1 MADYQS
7 PRAEKSSS
15 TAMKRKKKRKLP
27 DLVKNHEEK
36 ASKSSRISQSDD
48 FVNEPIEEDMETTTE
63 LLHDSTMWRN
73 LLLVLSLQKKN
84 IDIEKKVELAYK
96 FVKLSFSQVADDTT
110 QALEAVSFERVIVFL
125 NNWIQS
131 TLISSE
137 KEIRVQG
144 IKSQYGV
151 SGSCL
156 DYRCWEIFKFCLEEG
171 TKLHVSL
178 SFARDILKVVHCI
191 ARNMK
196 IKDLNDDDLTLYNT
210 MLDCISSIFTSHGG
224 VSNENLD
231 LWILLVGTLLE
242 LVLKIITSKLD
253 CSKTGTIILNWTCLV
268 LEPFTKFLRLHPNR
282 KNGFHDFVD
291 RLLEPLLCL
300 LYVLPTSVL
309 ACKSAWMSKLLKLIE
324 EVLSQGLFH
333 RSHIDGFLTLQSLA
347 KYKLYDDGRPKDS
360 KTVIKSYHRHL
371 FDRLERIM
379 VEKKALALF
388 GEGGLFRLY
397 VHCIKRQEGVEVTEG
412 YSKFIDDFS
421 GEMFKRSPGS
431 HSEIHQ
437 VSALSAEIRKS
448 LFDFFVQIMEPF
460 LGDIDT
466 YLQDEVEV
474 GSVLEE
480 VHCTLKSTNS
490 ILVSL
495 MQEKVYVRVDDTSEG
510 ACANFLKLICD
521 KITLLSA
528 KVGQLVP
535 STFDVKS
542 GTCKELVEVVAKEL
556 ILCLHYLLEIDYE
569 VFGSDLESLWLLMFS
584 YGTLGHT
591 LTDVQDK
598 SVANPE
604 IIRLGCHMIN
614 LYSELRQVGTSV
626 FALCKAIRHM
636 VSSVRDIEANHSESW
651 RSYHESWTKSLR
663 LIICS
668 PELRLSIHNAV
679 KSIPEGQVSLS
690 IRELTADLSE
700 SLEWMKGNC
709 ALPTESDI
717 ENSCQDGS
725 SPSCFHLKA
734 EVLGSGLSEV
744 YALVLD
750 SLMVTTGNSS
760 LIGVSLNALM
770 TVIRPSMSILVSQPT
785 DGVYE
790 FLSIVSGRKF
800 SNQARCKDETL
811 PAHWLFLFFFRL
823 YMSCRS
829 SYRQAVGLAPPTT
842 SERMSEVMR
851 DSSTAYSGNDWLEK
865 TEKDKG
871 YFSWIVKRPV
881 SLLLIIEAIS
891 GICSKESMS
900 DLSPLTYVL
909 NAMTLQRLI
918 DLNRLINSFEFVLKR
933 NEMIIAKVSEEDGTY
948 IKQNKRLRKCL
959 SKLAEE
965 ATGLTNFMMGHL
977 SLLSK
982 CQPSYPSAEDGWDFA
997 VAAIDKKSLPTAFWC
1012 IIGQNIDIWSTHA
1025 AKKKLK
1031 MFLSLLLQSSLPH
1044 LGSNFKQFG
1053 ELNASKAGDLK
1064 TVTRGEISLELLSN
1078 TMLYEEKFV
1087 RRHMTS
1093 RFCRFLE
1100 ELVSPLFSNGVDIE
1114 LQAQTNWPEVLSSLK
1129 IPSVDSHDVN
1139 VVNNGSSRETSFSL
1153 STRKSCSEQEVD
1165 PSIRMIY
1172 TVCQSSLNFLCWMP
1186 RRCIGSKSFSLYA
1199 TCILNLERLL
1209 VGTLLG
1215 NNDAPSLNDQYE
1227 LLQLLLCCRKTLKY
1241 LMVTFC
1247 EENMEV
1253 SQKSL
1258 GAIHFGGK
1266 FPALWL
1272 LKSLLSVQHAFS
1284 KDGDTRV
1291 KDLMFSLMDYT
1302 SYVFLTLI
1310 KGSLIHASPYLISA
1324 REAFQKKAVPA
1335 FDQDSGHSGSTS
1347 CLDQSE
1353 SIDACNFMIHVAEAL
1368 KDHSQVMITPQRET
1382 IYCGR
1387 VRGVADVYNL
1397 QKLSSIISCFQ
1408 GFLWGLS
1415 SALCHMDAHNN
1426 NLKAIF
1432 LRRNFEPVDRLKLCI
1447 DTYTTF
1453 INNFLCELV
1462 LQDDKQLKN
1471 SSDSQASPVRLCNE
1485 DLLVVKAASSVV
1497 SPDGFDISDHRE
1509 PNTSRVL
1516 EKRFNLENVDMGS
1529 MYINNSF
1536 LCSLLDGENLEAAF
1550 FLRQLFIAYSAL
1562 LRLNIQIKT
1571 SLSSN
1576 LVNTF
1581 IGISEVLLLEFSN
1594 NTRTSSH
1601 FTFVFLDGI
1610 GKFLEELANHISL
1623 TNPTLPTN
1631 VYARLIDLHLKAIG
1645 KCISLQGKVAT
1656 LESHETESSMKTMND
1671 PLGFS
1676 ECASS
1681 SGPSSLNELKS
1692 RLRMSFKVFVR
1703 KPSESYISSAV
1714 QSIKKALVGLQKGS
1728 MVNYQIY
1735 AGSSGG
1741 GKVSSIVAAGIDCFD
1756 LVLEAITGRKNLST
1770 VKTDILGSVCCLFNI
1785 ITHLQGPGVFYK
1797 DPVLNR
1803 HYCADPDPGSVVLM
1817 CIEVL
1822 TKVSGKHALYQMD
1835 ACYVAQALSIP
1846 ATLFQNILQHNT
1858 SEAPTRS
1865 AFLRFS
1871 NIESMNENM
1880 NTKLFDQQYSIEL
1893 YAACCRM
1900 LYTFL
1905 RHHKRESLQHVALL
1919 QASVS
1924 VLLHCLEMVNDEQA
1938 VQKSSVVW
1946 GVHEGAKCGAF
1957 LRRIYEEIRQ
1967 QKDVLGQYCR
1977 LFLSSYIVVYSGCGP
1992 LKVGIKREVDEALRP
2007 GVYAL
2012 IDACSPDDL
2021 QYIHTVLG
2029 DGPCRNTLANL
2040 QHDYKLNFQ
2049 YEGKV

>member
-15 TAMKRKKKRKLP
+15 SAMKREKKRKLP
-27 DLVKNHEEK
+27 DLVKKHEEK
-36 ASKSSRISQSDD
+36 PSKSSRISQSDD
-48 FVNEPIEEDMETTTE
+48 FVDEPIEEDMETTTE
-63 LLHDSTMWRN
+63 LLQDSTMWRN

-110 QALEAVSFERVIVFL
+110 QASEAVSFERVIVFL

-137 KEIRVQG
+137 KEIRVEG
-144 IKSQYGV
+144 IKPQYGV

-171 TKLHVSL
+171 KKLHVSM

-191 ARNMK
+191 ARNTE
-196 IKDLNDDDLTLYNT
+196 IKNLNDDELTLYNT

-291 RLLEPLLCL
+291 RLLEPLLRL
-300 LYVLPTSVL
+300 LYVLPPSVL
-309 ACKSAWMSKLLKLIE
+309 ASKSVWMSKLLKLIE

-333 RSHIDGFLTLQSLA
+333 PSHIDGFLTLQSLA
-347 KYKLYDDGRPKDS
+347 KYKLSDDGRPKDS

-371 FDRLERIM
+371 FDRLGRIG

-412 YSKFIDDFS
+412 YSKFTDDFS

-431 HSEIHQ
+431 HSEIHH

-460 LGDIDT
+460 LGDVDT

-495 MQEKVYVRVDDTSEG
+495 MKEKVYVRVDDTSEG

-521 KITLLSA
+521 KITLLSV

-542 GTCKELVEVVAKEL
+542 GISKELMEVVAKEL

-569 VFGSDLESLWLLMFS
+569 VLGSDLENLWLLMFS

-591 LTDVQDK
+591 LTHLQDK
-598 SVANPE
+598 SVVIPE
-604 IIRLGCHMIN
+604 ILHLGCHMIN

-626 FALCKAIRHM
+626 FALCKAIRRM
-636 VSSVRDIEANHSESW
+636 VSSVRDIEANNSESW

-690 IRELTADLSE
+690 IRELTTDLSE
-700 SLEWMKGNC
+700 SLEWMKGN
-709 ALPTESDI
+709 S

-725 SPSCFHLKA
+725 SSSCFHLKA

-770 TVIRPSMSILVSQPT
+770 AVIRPSMSILVSQQM

-800 SNQARCKDETL
+800 SNQARCEDETL

-829 SYRQAVGLAPPTT
+829 SYRQAVSLAPPTT

-851 DSSTAYSGNDWLEK
+851 DSYTAYSGNDWLEK

-891 GICSKESMS
+891 GICPKESMS

-909 NAMTLQRLI
+909 NAMALQRLV
-918 DLNRLINSFEFVLKR
+918 DLNRLINSFDFLVKR
-933 NEMIIAKVSEEDGTY
+933 NEMIIAKVNEEEGTY
-948 IKQNKRLRKCL
+948 GKQNKRLRKCVT
-959 SKLAEE
+959 KLAEE

-982 CQPSYPSAEDGWDFA
+982 CEPNYPSAEDGWDFA
-997 VAAIDKKSLPTAFWC
+997 VASIDKKSLPSAFWC

-1031 MFLSLLLQSSLPH
+1031 MFLSLLLQNSLPH
-1044 LGSNFKQFG
+1044 LGTNFKQFG

-1064 TVTRGEISLELLSN
+1064 TVTRREISLELLSN

-1087 RRHMTS
+1087 RRHMAS

-1100 ELVSPLFSNGVDIE
+1100 ELVSPLFSTGVDIE
-1114 LQAQTNWPEVLSSLK
+1114 LQAQPNWPEVLSSLK
-1129 IPSVDSHDVN
+1129 IPSVDSNNIN

-1186 RRCIGSKSFSLYA
+1186 RRCISSKSFSLYA

-1215 NNDAPSLNDQYE
+1215 NYNASSSNDHYE
-1227 LLQLLLCCRKTLKY
+1227 LLQLLLCCRKTLKHI
-1241 LMVTFC
+1241 MVTFC

-1253 SQKSL
+1253 GQKSL

-1272 LKSLLSVQHAFS
+1272 IKSLLSVQHAFS

-1310 KGSLIHASPYLISA
+1310 KGSIVHSSHYLISA
-1324 REAFQKKAVPA
+1324 REAFQQKAV
-1335 FDQDSGHSGSTS
+1335 SGSTS

-1353 SIDACNFMIHVAEAL
+1353 SIDACNFMINVAEAL

-1387 VRGVADVYNL
+1387 VRDVYNL

-1415 SALCHMDAHNN
+1415 SALCHMDAHNI

-1432 LRRNFEPVDRLKLCI
+1432 LRRSFEPVDRLKLCI

-1485 DLLVVKAASSVV
+1485 DLLVVEASSSVV

-1509 PNTSRVL
+1509 PKISRVL

-1536 LCSLLDGENLEAAF
+1536 LRSLLDGENLEAAF

-1562 LRLNIQIKT
+1562 LRLNLQIKT

-1581 IGISEVLLLEFSN
+1581 IGISEILLLEFSN
-1594 NTRTSSH
+1594 NTGTLSQ

-1610 GKFLEELANHISL
+1610 GKFLEELANHLSL

-1656 LESHETESSMKTMND
+1656 LESHETESSMKTMNG

-1676 ECASS
+1676 ECAYS
-1681 SGPSSLNELKS
+1681 SGPSRLDELKS

-1735 AGSSGG
+1735 TGSSGG

-1785 ITHLQGPGVFYK
+1785 ITHLQGPGIFYK
-1797 DPVLNR
+1797 DPVLNI
-1803 HYCADPDPGSVVLM
+1803 HYSADPDPGSVVLM

-1846 ATLFQNILQHNT
+1846 ATLFQNILLQHNINT

-1865 AFLRFS
+1865 FFPRFS
-1871 NIESMNENM
+1871 NTESM
-1880 NTKLFDQQYSIEL
+1880 NTKLFDRKYSIEL

-1905 RHHKRESLQHVALL
+1905 RHHKRESFQHIALL

-1924 VLLHCLEMVNDEQA
+1924 VLLHCLEMVNDEKT
-1938 VQKSSVVW
+1938 VRKSSVLW
-1946 GVHEGAKCGAF
+1946 GVQEGAKCGAF

-1967 QKDVLGQYCR
+1967 QKDVIGQYCR

-2029 DGPCRNTLANL
+2029 EGPCRNTLANL
-2040 QHDYKLNFQ
+2040 QHDYKLYFQ

>member
-15 TAMKRKKKRKLP
+15 SAMKRKKKRKLM
-27 DLVKNHEEK
+27 DLEKKHEEM
-36 ASKSSRISQSDD
+36 ASKSSRIRQSDG
-48 FVNEPIEEDMETTTE
+48 FVNESIEEDMETTTE
-63 LLHDSTMWRN
+63 LLQDSIPWRN
-73 LLLVLSLQKKN
+73 LQLVLSLQKKT
-84 IDIEKKVELAYK
+84 IDIEKKVELAHK
-96 FVKLSFSQVADDTT
+96 FVKLSSSQVADDTT
-110 QALEAVSFERVIVFL
+110 QSSEAVSFERAIIFL
-125 NNWIQS
+125 NNWVQS

-137 KEIRVQG
+137 KEIRVEVL
-144 IKSQYGV
+144 KPQYGV

-156 DYRCWEIFKFCLEEG
+156 DYRCWEILKFCLEEG
-171 TKLHVSL
+171 TKLHVSM
-178 SFARDILKVVHCI
+178 SFARDILKVLQCI
-191 ARNMK
+191 ARNME
-196 IKDLNDDDLTLYNT
+196 IKDLNDDEVTLYDT
-210 MLDCISSIFTSHGG
+210 MLDCVSAIFTSHGG
-224 VSNENLD
+224 VSNESLD
-231 LWILLVGTLLE
+231 LWILLVDTLLE
-242 LVLKIITSKLD
+242 LVLEIITSKLD

-268 LEPFTKFLRLHPNR
+268 LQPFTKFLRLHPNR

-300 LYVLPTSVL
+300 LHVLPPSVL
-309 ACKSAWMSKLLKLIE
+309 ASKSAWMSKLLKLIE
-324 EVLSQGLFH
+324 EVLTQGLFH
-333 RSHIDGFLTLQSLA
+333 PSHIDGFLTLQSLA
-347 KYKLYDDGRPKDS
+347 KYKLSDDGKPKDS

-371 FDRLERIM
+371 FDRLGRIA

-397 VHCIKRQEGVEVTEG
+397 VRCIKRQEGVEVTEG
-412 YSKFIDDFS
+412 CSKLTDDFS
-421 GEMFKRSPGS
+421 GEMFKRSSGS
-431 HSEIHQ
+431 HNELHH
-437 VSALSAEIRKS
+437 VSALNAEIRKS

-460 LGDIDT
+460 LGDIDA

-474 GSVLEE
+474 GSVLED

-490 ILVSL
+490 VLVSL

-521 KITLLSA
+521 KISLLSA

-535 STFDVKS
+535 STFDVNS

-569 VFGSDLESLWLLMFS
+569 VLGSDLESLWLLMFS
-584 YGTLGHT
+584 YGTLGHPS
-591 LTDVQDK
+591 TDLQDK
-598 SVANPE
+598 LVVIPE
-604 IIRLGCHMIN
+604 ILHLGCHMIN

-626 FALCKAIRHM
+626 FALCKAIRCM
-636 VSSVRDIEANHSESW
+636 VSSVRDIEADHSESW

-690 IRELTADLSE
+690 IRELATDLSK
-700 SLEWMKGNC
+700 SLEWMKGNSP
-709 ALPTESDI
+709 LSTESGL
-717 ENSCQDGS
+717 ENSCEDGS
-725 SPSCFHLKA
+725 SSSCFHLKA

-760 LIGVSLNALM
+760 LVGVSLNALM
-770 TVIRPSMSILVSQPT
+770 TVIRPSMSILITQPR

-790 FLSIVSGRKF
+790 FLSVVFGRKF
-800 SNQARCKDETL
+800 SNQVRCKDETL

-829 SYRQAVGLAPPTT
+829 SYRQAVSLAPPAT
-842 SERMSEVMR
+842 SEKMSKEMR

-871 YFSWIVKRPV
+871 YFSWIVKRPA
-881 SLLLIIEAIS
+881 SLLLTIEAIS
-891 GICSKESMS
+891 GICSKESLS
-900 DLSPLTYVL
+900 DLSPLTYVM
-909 NAMTLQRLI
+909 NAMTLQRLV
-918 DLNRLINSFEFVLKR
+918 DLNRLINSFEFLLKR
-933 NEMIIAKVSEEDGTY
+933 NEMIIAKANKEDGTY
-948 IKQNKRLRKCL
+948 SKQNKRLRKCL
-959 SKLAEE
+959 TKLAEE
-965 ATGLTNFMMGHL
+965 ATGLTSFMMGHL

-982 CQPSYPSAEDGWDFA
+982 CQPNYPSAEDEWNFA
-997 VAAIDKKSLPTAFWC
+997 VAAIDKKSLPSAFWY
-1012 IIGQNIDIWSTHA
+1012 IICQNIDIWSTHA

-1031 MFLSLLLQSSLPH
+1031 MFLSLLLQNSLPH

-1053 ELNASKAGDLK
+1053 ELNANKAGGLK
-1064 TVTRGEISLELLSN
+1064 TVTPREISLELLSN

-1087 RRHMTS
+1087 RRHMAS
-1093 RFCRFLE
+1093 RFCRFLD

-1114 LQAQTNWPEVLSSLK
+1114 LQSQPNWPEVLSSLT
-1129 IPSVDSHDVN
+1129 IPSVVSNIIN
-1139 VVNNGSSRETSFSL
+1139 VVNDGSSREPSFSL
-1153 STRKSCSEQEVD
+1153 SIRKSCSEQEVD
-1165 PSIRMIY
+1165 LSSRMMY
-1172 TVCQSSLNFLCWMP
+1172 TICQSSLNFLCWMP
-1186 RRCIGSKSFSLYA
+1186 RRCISSKSFSLYA

-1227 LLQLLLCCRKTLKY
+1227 LLQLLLCCRKTLKH

-1258 GAIHFGGK
+1258 GAIHFGGE

-1284 KDGDTRV
+1284 KDGDAHV
-1291 KDLMFSLMDYT
+1291 KDMMFSLMDYT

-1310 KGSLIHASPYLISA
+1310 KGSLTHASHYLISA
-1324 REAFQKKAVPA
+1324 REAFPQKAVSG
-1335 FDQDSGHSGSTS
+1335 FDQEDSGHSRSSS

-1353 SIDACNFMIHVAEAL
+1353 RIDACNFMIHVAEAL
-1368 KDHSQVMITPQRET
+1368 KDQSQVMITSKKET
-1382 IYCGR
+1382 IYCGTA
-1387 VRGVADVYNL
+1387 RGFADVYNL

-1415 SALCHMDAHNN
+1415 STLCHMDTQNS

-1432 LRRNFEPVDRLKLCI
+1432 LRRNFEPVDKLKLCI
-1447 DTYTTF
+1447 DSYTTF
-1453 INNFLCELV
+1453 INNFLCELI
-1462 LQDDKQLKN
+1462 LQDDKGLKIL
-1471 SSDSQASPVRLCNE
+1471 SDSQASPVRLCNE
-1485 DLLVVKAASSVV
+1485 DLLVAKASSVV
-1497 SPDGFDISDHRE
+1497 SPDSFDISDHRE
-1509 PNTSRVL
+1509 AKTSKVL
-1516 EKRFNLENVDMGS
+1516 EKRFSLENVDMGS
-1529 MYINNSF
+1529 MYLNNSF
-1536 LCSLLDGENLEAAF
+1536 LRSLVDGENLEAAF

-1562 LRLNIQIKT
+1562 LRLNLQIKT
-1571 SLSSN
+1571 SLSLN

-1581 IGISEVLLLEFSN
+1581 IGISEILLLEFSN
-1594 NTRTSSH
+1594 NTGTLSQ

-1610 GKFLEELANHISL
+1610 GKFLEEFANHLSL
-1623 TNPTLPTN
+1623 TNPTLPIN
-1631 VYARLIDLHLKAIG
+1631 VYARFIDLHLKAIG

-1656 LESHETESSMKTMND
+1656 LESHETESSMKTMNG

-1676 ECASS
+1676 ECAYS
-1681 SGPSSLNELKS
+1681 SGPSSLDELKS

-1703 KPSESYISSAV
+1703 KPSVSYISSAV
-1714 QSIKKALVGLQKGS
+1714 QSIKKALIGLQKGS

-1735 AGSSGG
+1735 TGSSGG
-1741 GKVSSIVAAGIDCFD
+1741 GEVSSVVAAGIDCFD

-1770 VKTDILGSVCCLFNI
+1770 VKMDILGSVSCLFNI
-1785 ITHLQGPGVFYK
+1785 ITHLQGPGIFYK
-1797 DPVLNR
+1797 DPVLDI

-1846 ATLFQNILQHNT
+1846 ATLFQNILHHRT
-1858 SEAPTRS
+1858 SEASAQS
-1865 AFLRFS
+1865 AFLMFS
-1871 NIESMNENM
+1871 DTETKNESMNA
-1880 NTKLFDQQYSIEL
+1880 KLFDRQYSIEL

-1905 RHHKRESLQHVALL
+1905 RHHKS
-1919 QASVS
+1919 
-1924 VLLHCLEMVNDEQA
+1924 C
-1938 VQKSSVVW
+1938 VVW
-1946 GVHEGAKCGAF
+1946 GVQEGAKCGAF

-2012 IDACSPDDL
+2012 VDACSPDDL

-2029 DGPCRNTLANL
+2029 EGPCRNTLANL